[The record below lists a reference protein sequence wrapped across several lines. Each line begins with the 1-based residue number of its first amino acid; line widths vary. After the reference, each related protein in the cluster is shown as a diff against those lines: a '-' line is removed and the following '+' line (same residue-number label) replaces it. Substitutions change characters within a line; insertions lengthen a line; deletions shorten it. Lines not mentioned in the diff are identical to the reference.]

1 MRMIITKELELE
13 PEELGFLLDKKP
25 DSKDVKAV
33 FSAIEEELSKRE
45 IAKRSEVKVAEPVK
59 EPEPVIEMKE
69 EKKEELKKKPVE
81 KKKNQAS
88 LFDF

>member
-1 MRMIITKELELE
+1 MRIIITKELELE

-33 FSAIEEELSKRE
+33 FAEIENEAAQRLESRKSSAKAETKP
-45 IAKRSEVKVAEPVK
+45 VEPV
-59 EPEPVIEMKE
+59 PEPVIE
-69 EKKEELKKKPVE
+69 KKPEQKPVPD